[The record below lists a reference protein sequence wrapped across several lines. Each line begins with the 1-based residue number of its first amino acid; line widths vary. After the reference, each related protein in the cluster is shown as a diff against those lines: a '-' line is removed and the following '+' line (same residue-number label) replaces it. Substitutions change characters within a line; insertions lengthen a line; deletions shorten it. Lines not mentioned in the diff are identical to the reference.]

1 MASYYD
7 NLEDPEL
14 DPALI
19 PPTVDP
25 AVAGMPNKDVLR
37 QKLYS
42 NLMGRLKG
50 ADPLAADR
58 KEIADEDRRN
68 SFLASLQQ
76 STNKLGAIGGK
87 SIENNSLGQVASS
100 LGESNRAD
108 LGAKA
113 QSLGQR
119 DKVQD
124 YLLGQIQKSDQVDAQ
139 MKARAAERQA
149 QLNQQL
155 MLAKEKS
162 EQAKTF
168 HDDNMQLRR
177 EVAGNA
183 NRSRYQVAGQDAD
196 GNFLTMDAST
206 GMIGNSGQKGTKV
219 GGDPN
224 GKMPNKDQF
233 DAAMYGRRLESAEAV
248 LDDLADSGYNRA
260 SRMEGLKAKLTPD
273 AAKGNNLKKMEQ
285 AERNFINAVLRRE
298 SGAAIAASEFEN
310 GVQQYF
316 PRAGDTPDVLAQKT
330 QNRKQAVMGMKAA
343 SGNAWDRVEAVPL
356 IAAKKP
362 AESGTA
368 YAGQTAPP
376 PAGKV
381 RVKSPDG
388 KIGLIPKED
397 LDNALAEKYEVI
409 N

>member
-14 DPALI
+14 DPAL
-19 PPTVDP
+19 VAP
-25 AVAGMPNKDVLR
+25 AASGMPNKDELR
-37 QKLYS
+37 KKLYS
-42 NLMGRLKG
+42 DLMGRLNG

-58 KEIADEDRRN
+58 KEVADEDRRN
-68 SFLASLQQ
+68 AFLASLQQ

-183 NRSRYQVAGQDAD
+183 NRSKYSVAGQDAD
-196 GNFLTMDAST
+196 GNLLTLDAST
-206 GMIGNSGQKGTKV
+206 GQVGNTGQKGTKV
-219 GGDPN
+219 GGDPAA
-224 GKMPNKDQF
+224 KAPNKEQF
-233 DAAMYGRRLESAEAV
+233 DAAMYGRRIESSEKV
-248 LDDLADSGYNRA
+248 LDDLAAANYDRTSKR
-260 SRMEGLKAKLTPD
+260 EGLKTLLPD
-273 AAKGNNLKKMEQ
+273 MWQGENLKKSKQ
-285 AERNFINAVLRRE
+285 AERNFINALLRRE
-298 SGAAIAASEFEN
+298 SGAAISSAEFES
-310 GVQQYF
+310 GELQYF
-316 PRAGDTPDVLAQKT
+316 PRVGDTPAVLAQKK
-330 QNRKQAVMGMKAA
+330 QNRLQALQGMKAA
-343 SGNAWDRVEAVPL
+343 SGNAWDKVEQVPL
-356 IAAKKP
+356 EEVKP
-362 AESGTA
+362 KGSSGTA
-368 YAGQTAPP
+368 YAAPTAPNAP
-376 PAGKV
+376 
-381 RVKSPDG
+381 KSGEVVDG
-388 KIGLIPKED
+388 HIFKGGDPSDPKNWE
-397 LDNALAEKYEVI
+397 AQ
-409 N
+409 